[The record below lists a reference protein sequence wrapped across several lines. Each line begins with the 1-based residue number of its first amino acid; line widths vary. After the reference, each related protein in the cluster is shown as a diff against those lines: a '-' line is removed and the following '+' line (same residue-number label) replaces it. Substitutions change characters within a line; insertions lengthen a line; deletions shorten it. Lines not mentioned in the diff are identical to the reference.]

1 MPDYANLQGWL
12 SKHCGQPPGAV
23 VNCDSIGSL
32 REIGAI
38 EQLAAPTHFET
49 KNFETKNSETQPL
62 LTHFN
67 VDDFHLDHF
76 VDRF

>member
-1 MPDYANLQGWL
+1 M
-12 SKHCGQPPGAV
+12 
-23 VNCDSIGSL
+23 NCDSIRSL
-32 REIGAI
+32 RATEAI

-49 KNFETKNSETQPL
+49 KNFETKNFETQPL

-76 VDRF
+76 VDRFLV